1 MGLPVRKTSDP
12 AAIRAAF
19 PAHLDDGRLA
29 RFDTQQGYL
38 NPVSGWAEAGRAV
51 EVGIERV
58 KAMGGEVRAASE
70 VVGLLEE
77 DGQVRGVKLAS
88 GETLGASLVV
98 VAAGAWTPSLF
109 ARADMGG
116 LPSVVATGQ
125 SIAVM
130 QLTPQEVREYAD
142 VPVIFD
148 LSNGFYVF
156 PPNPEGLMK
165 VAIHGAGY
173 LNRNVSSGVSEP
185 RTKLTPGAEDGSI
198 PKEMAHAL
206 RQGLSQVY
214 PRLAREKDFVSTR
227 LCWYADTA
235 DGDWLIDWHPRK
247 RGLLLATA
255 GCGHAFKFLPNI
267 GREVLAKIE
276 GTLDPALARKW
287 AFEGRGSDRDAA
299 TDSDVRPGTERKV
312 LRVEQLTQEG
322 DLKAKG
328 GRQAKL

>member
-12 AAIRAAF
+12 ASIRAAF
-19 PAHLDDGRLA
+19 PKHLADGRLA

-51 EVGIERV
+51 EVGIERI
-58 KAMGGEVRAASE
+58 KKMGGDVRAGCE
-70 VVGLLEE
+70 VVGLVERR
-77 DGQVRGVKLAS
+77 GAVRGVKLAD
-88 GETLGASLVV
+88 GQTLPAELVV
-98 VAAGAWTPSLF
+98 VAAGAWTPGLF
-109 ARADMGG
+109 AQADMGG
-116 LPSVVATGQ
+116 LPTVVATGQ

-130 QLTPQEVREYAD
+130 QLTPQEVADYKD

-156 PPNPEGLMK
+156 PPNPDGLMK

-173 LNRNVSSGVSEP
+173 LNPTGSGVSVP

-276 GTLDPALARKW
+276 GTLDQALARKW
-287 AFEGRGSDRDAA
+287 AFEGRDGERDAA
-299 TDSDVRPGTERKV
+299 TDSDVRPGMERKV
-312 LRVEQLTQEG
+312 LKVENLTKEE
-322 DLKAKG
+322 DLKVKG
-328 GRQAKL
+328 LGRLAKL